1 MATYKHHRQHRF
13 HSLRYGYRHWAW
25 HQDGI
30 RHPHK
35 NRKKKR
41 KKRSSVLQIPEKRFV
56 LTVTGIAAGI
66 LLLLAAQ
73 AAYAIYNAYSQMSHA
88 QAKIHAVLN
97 AKNELLTPNG
107 RSQAAQD
114 ILEIAQSAQSA
125 SQSLDSSIGLRVF
138 SILPFVGTQIDGAQQ
153 LVNDVANFGHVG
165 GGLVVAADQLAQASR
180 GTTVNLALLAN
191 LRHQVTLAALYF
203 KHLNRPTSTLIGPL
217 GDARAKF
224 NHVDAQVTSLLT
236 KGSAGLRY
244 AEQFLGASGPRSYL
258 LAGENQA
265 EMRDQGAVLSFAI
278 LSTNK
283 GHFSVSLA
291 QSVGRLQLSQ
301 PAPIPI
307 PPGTNQVFGNL
318 FPTMVWQSTNATGDF
333 DTSGAF
339 MTSMFHAATGFRVD
353 GVIGL
358 DVRTLQSL
366 LRLTGAVHVA
376 GIHGSVDAGNVIN
389 VLLYRLYKDNA
400 TSSQVLRHD
409 QIAAVAQA
417 AVNKMNTTHVDVARL
432 AKALAGDAQR
442 RDLLLYDVRP
452 TNERL
457 IARFGG
463 SGQLA
468 ATHPNSTFH
477 LAIESAV
484 AAKLDYFVHGH
495 AVMHIHVDTAGDAFI
510 STTVTITNDAPAG
523 QAPSYQ
529 LGPDHVN
536 SFHAGDYV
544 TRTYLW
550 SPRGSVVPGGVNE
563 SGLVLDGP
571 RVATIAPQQKGEV
584 SFQTVLYGAVHHG
597 ALTLHFVPQSNL
609 HATTLTV
616 IVDGGSRGRQQVS
629 TVLNRDRSITLN
641 P

>member
-13 HSLRYGYRHWAW
+13 HSLRYGYRHWTW

-73 AAYAIYNAYSQMSHA
+73 AAYAVYNAYSQLSHA
-88 QAKIHAVLN
+88 QSKIHAVLN
-97 AKNELLTPNG
+97 AKNELLTPEG
-107 RSQAAQD
+107 RAQAAQD
-114 ILEIAQSAQSA
+114 ILDIAQSAQGA
-125 SQSLDSSIGLRVF
+125 SQTLDSSIGLRVF
-138 SILPFVGTQIDGAQQ
+138 GILPFVGTQIDGAKQ
-153 LVNDVANFGHVG
+153 LVSDVASFGHVG
-165 GGLVVAADQLAQASR
+165 SGLIVAADQLAQASR
-180 GTTVNLALLAN
+180 GTTINLPLLAN
-191 LRHQVTLAALYF
+191 LRHQTTLAALYF
-203 KHLNRPTSTLIGPL
+203 KHLNRPNSSLIGPL
-217 GDARAKF
+217 GAARAKF
-224 NHVDAQVTSLLT
+224 NHVDAQVTSLLSN
-236 KGSAGLRY
+236 GAAGLSY
-244 AEQFLGASGPRSYL
+244 AEQFLGVSGPRTYL

-278 LSTNK
+278 LSTHD

-291 QSVGRLQLSQ
+291 QSVGRLQLSH
-301 PAPIPI
+301 PAPIAI
-307 PPGTNQVFGNL
+307 PAGTEQVFGNL

-333 DTSGAF
+333 ATSGAF
-339 MTSMFHAATGFRVD
+339 MTSMFHAATGYHVD

-358 DVRTLQSL
+358 DVRTLESL

-376 GIHGSVDAGNVIN
+376 GIHGSVDAGNVVN
-389 VLLYRLYKDNA
+389 VLLYRLYKDNP

-417 AVNKMNTTHVDVARL
+417 AVNKMNETHVDVASL
-432 AKALAGDAQR
+432 AKQLAADAQR
-442 RDLLLYDVRP
+442 RDLLLYDAVP
-452 TNERL
+452 SNERL

-484 AAKLDYFVHGH
+484 AAKLDYFVHSH
-495 AVMHIHVDTAGDAFI
+495 AVMHVHVDSAGDAFI
-510 STTVTITNDAPAG
+510 STTVTVVNDAPAG

-536 SFHAGDYV
+536 SFHAGDFV

-550 SPRGSVVPGGVNE
+550 SPRGAIVPGGVNE

-571 RVATIAPQQKGEV
+571 RVATIPPQHEGQV

-616 IVDGGSRGRQQVS
+616 VVEGGPNGHQQVS
-629 TVLNRDRSITLN
+629 TVLDRDRSITLH